1 MPNKTACDY
10 TAKFLTVFITA
21 FGSVT
26 CATLIWLYALQPK
39 IAIDLTLYSSM
50 SVNVMCTVVVC
61 EITAKLQWHSNTAND
76 CKLAVNS
83 CSVRSVSS
91 SS

>member
-39 IAIDLTLYSSM
+39 IAIDLKMYSS
-50 SVNVMCTVVVC
+50 VLLNVMFTAVACDNHCQITVSHV
-61 EITAKLQWHSNTAND
+61 TQTMT
-76 CKLAVNS
+76 VNWL
-83 CSVRSVSS
+83 
-91 SS
+91 